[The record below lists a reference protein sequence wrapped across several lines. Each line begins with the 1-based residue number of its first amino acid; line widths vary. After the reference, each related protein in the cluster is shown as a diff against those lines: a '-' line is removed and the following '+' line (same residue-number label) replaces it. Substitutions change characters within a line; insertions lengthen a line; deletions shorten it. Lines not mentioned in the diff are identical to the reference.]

1 MINDAEEIKHAPDEL
16 EGLWPETTLSNTELE
31 SLEAMYRK
39 CKLYRE
45 ADEVYR
51 RRLLDQK
58 KQQGD
63 KS

>member
-1 MINDAEEIKHAPDEL
+1 MTNDAEEIKHAPDEL

-31 SLEAMYRK
+31 SLEAIYRK

-45 ADEVYR
+45 ADDVY

-58 KQQGD
+58 KQQGE